1 MKFADLKTK
10 VKILL
15 GVGAPLSLLVIL
27 GATSLYSINKISST
41 NKSVNHTHEVLGDAA
56 AIVSS
61 AVDMET
67 GMRGYLLSGK
77 ENFLIPYKG
86 GETAAYKGIDDL
98 SKTVSDNPPQ
108 VARLKEVKKVL
119 LEWQKDVTTPTIEL
133 RRNIGDAKTMNDLA
147 AIVKEARGKEFFDK
161 FREQITLFDSREQ
174 KLLAERSEEFH
185 VAVVAVNENLELLHK
200 TAGWVNHTNK
210 VLTSASSLLSH
221 AVNMETGIRGY
232 LLAGKG
238 EFLDPY
244 NSGRSNFKTE
254 AKALQSLVS
263 DNPQQVARLKKAEQ
277 LISDWQKNVTEPAI
291 ALRKKVNIGQH
302 QLQDIEAMVGRKE
315 GKKYFDAFRKV
326 LAEFSDIEA
335 KLLIEREESAG
346 KAENRIKDDLVAMD
360 KNEKQVTHT
369 YKVLG
374 VSNEILGS
382 AVNMETGMRGYLLA
396 GEEAFLDPYNAG
408 VNSFAAN
415 VNSLSKTVSDN
426 PAQVE
431 LLGQIRNTIND
442 WRGKVVEPTIDLRR
456 KIGNAKTMDDMAD
469 LIGEA
474 RGKKYF
480 DQFRGL
486 MAKFQSIEQDLMKK
500 RSAESVSTNDLTQL
514 IIMGCILG
522 GLIIGGGIAWYIG
535 NIISGPISRM
545 TSAMQSLANGELET
559 EVPATEQKDE
569 IGEMAGAVQVFKDN
583 AIRNKEMEDEQA
595 EQKKLAEEREKA
607 AQEEAIAS
615 ERQMVGEVFGKAMS
629 AVAAKDLGYRITDEL
644 PSAYL
649 VLRDDFNNAI
659 DQLASTINQIG
670 VSSAQI
676 LAGSSEIHDA
686 ASNLSKRT
694 EQQAVAV
701 EETAAA
707 LEETTTAM
715 KTSTESAKDA
725 GTLVSTTK
733 NNAEH
738 SGGVVQNAIVAM
750 GKIET
755 SSEEIANI
763 IGVIDDIA
771 FQTNLLALNA
781 GVEAARAGESGKGFA
796 VVAQEVREL
805 AQRSASAAKEIK
817 QLITTSG
824 EEVKNGAELVNETGK
839 ALESIVAEVTD
850 INEHVA
856 AIVSAANE
864 QSAGLQEI
872 NQSVNNIDQG
882 TQHNASVAEQS
893 TAASHTLSEE
903 VTKINEMLNEFNT
916 GNSNTGGSKMKSLPE
931 EASNQNTP
939 QPSPARALT
948 HKVAKSFGGA
958 GAATAAAEDESWEE
972 F

>member
-1 MKFADLKTK
+1 MVHLVCESSGFSILILLLTLAVAATVWQVSGIKKTTDRIVDLRTPTAQASAALISNINASLANLRGWMLTGHTVFKEQRAETWDNIAKIQSTMSVLSNNWTNPANVAKWQEFVAILDEFKQAQAKVEKIAKSVDEQPALKMLINVAAPQATVMSAKITEMIDLELAAKADWHGNHVQFLGMMADVRGTLGLGLANIRAYLLTGDEKFTQKFSKLWAKNDKRFADL
-10 VKILL
+10 
-15 GVGAPLSLLVIL
+15 ANAS
-27 GATSLYSINKISST
+27 
-41 NKSVNHTHEVLGDAA
+41 DMM
-56 AIVSS
+56 S
-61 AVDMET
+61 A
-67 GMRGYLLSGK
+67 
-77 ENFLIPYKG
+77 
-86 GETAAYKGIDDL
+86 
-98 SKTVSDNPPQ
+98 
-108 VARLKEVKKVL
+108 
-119 LEWQKDVTTPTIEL
+119 
-133 RRNIGDAKTMNDLA
+133 
-147 AIVKEARGKEFFDK
+147 
-161 FREQITLFDSREQ
+161 EQ
-174 KLLAERSEEFH
+174 KKAFEAFSQARVKFDRLPAEMF
-185 VAVVAVNENLELLHK
+185 K
-200 TAGWVNHTNK
+200 
-210 VLTSASSLLSH
+210 
-221 AVNMETGIRGY
+221 IRGSDKWNMANY
-232 LLAGKG
+232 
-238 EFLDPY
+238 
-244 NSGRSNFKTE
+244 T
-254 AKALQSLVS
+254 LVS
-263 DNPQQVARLKKAEQ
+263 
-277 LISDWQKNVTEPAI
+277 
-291 ALRKKVNIGQH
+291 
-302 QLQDIEAMVGRKE
+302 EAAPR
-315 GKKYFDAFRKV
+315 A
-326 LAEFSDIEA
+326 A
-335 KLLIEREESAG
+335 KLL
-346 KAENRIKDDLVAMD
+346 D
-360 KNEKQVTHT
+360 
-369 YKVLG
+369 
-374 VSNEILGS
+374 
-382 AVNMETGMRGYLLA
+382 
-396 GEEAFLDPYNAG
+396 
-408 VNSFAAN
+408 
-415 VNSLSKTVSDN
+415 
-426 PAQVE
+426 
-431 LLGQIRNTIND
+431 
-442 WRGKVVEPTIDLRR
+442 
-456 KIGNAKTMDDMAD
+456 
-469 LIGEA
+469 
-474 RGKKYF
+474 
-480 DQFRGL
+480 
-486 MAKFQSIEQDLMKK
+486 
-500 RSAESVSTNDLTQL
+500 
-514 IIMGCILG
+514 ILG
-522 GLIIGGGIAWYIG
+522 GEKQEDGTRIGGMVKNQGKLLLADSNANAQMITNLLSMQWVLLAAGLIFG
-535 NIISGPISRM
+535 GLISFFTVRAISPPLSGM

-559 EVPATEQKDE
+559 KVPSTERKDE
-569 IGEMAGAVQVFKDN
+569 IGEMAEAVQVFKDN
-583 AIRNKEMEDEQA
+583 ALRNKEMEAEQVEQA
-595 EQKKLAEEREKA
+595 RLAEEHEKA